1 MSKWKPGDMPTSVEQ
16 YGIHNAIWTDLD
28 LAKWMVFAFLVGLTI
43 GWLI

>member
-1 MSKWKPGDMPTSVEQ
+1 MKPFDPNNIPGTDQ
-16 YGIHNAIWTDLD
+16 IWTDLD